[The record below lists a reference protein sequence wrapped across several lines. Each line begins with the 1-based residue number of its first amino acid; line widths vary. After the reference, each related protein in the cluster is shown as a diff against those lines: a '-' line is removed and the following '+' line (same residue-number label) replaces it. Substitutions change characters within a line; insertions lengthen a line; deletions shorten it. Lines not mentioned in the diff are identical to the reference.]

1 MSEGSLK
8 YALQW
13 IESNKGSTLE
23 GTKTFVK
30 VMKIVE
36 EDDRSCFGEEDDRSC
51 FGVLKKKR

>member
-1 MSEGSLK
+1 MHCNGSKAIKDPSSGGTPEG
-8 YALQW
+8 A
-13 IESNKGSTLE
+13 
-23 GTKTFVK
+23 KTFVK